1 MGGLAWVWHAGSRNR
16 CEEYISHHPGSF
28 HCAGLTYFEGRCD
41 MVNPP
46 RILVVDDEEALRLS
60 LGELLSDEGYEI
72 TTVGSG
78 EEALEKLAEM
88 PFDLLLV
95 DLIMPGIDGLQV
107 MKSAKRIAPETVVIM
122 LTAHGSLQSAI
133 QALRRGAHDYLLK
146 PCEIDEILASVESG
160 LAKRQHETRRRE
172 LMTRMEE
179 TLWEL
184 KSSGQAPSL
193 ASLPEAASRPKRFLQ
208 ARDIIVDLQKH
219 IVTMQGNLLDLTPTE
234 LRLLACLMDQ
244 PDRVLSYRELV
255 KEVQNYD
262 CDEQEARAII
272 RVHVRRLRQ
281 KLEPNPANPQYI
293 INVRGQGY
301 MFAGTS

>member
-1 MGGLAWVWHAGSRNR
+1 M
-16 CEEYISHHPGSF
+16 
-28 HCAGLTYFEGRCD
+28 
-41 MVNPP
+41 
-46 RILVVDDEEALRLS
+46 DDEEALRLS
-60 LGELLSDEGYEI
+60 LGELLSDEGYEV

-78 EEALEKLAEM
+78 EQALEKLNEM
-88 PFDLLLV
+88 SFDLILV

-107 MKSAKRIAPETVVIM
+107 MESAKRIAPEAAVIM

-160 LAKRQHETRRRE
+160 LAKRRHESRRQE
-172 LMTRMEE
+172 LMARMEE

-184 KSSGQAPSL
+184 KSSEQSLLPTGQT
-193 ASLPEAASRPKRFLQ
+193 EAVFRPQRFLQ

-219 IVTMQGNLLDLTPTE
+219 IVTVQGHLLELTPTE
-234 LRLLACLMDQ
+234 LRLLACLMNQ
-244 PDRVLSYRELV
+244 PDHVLSYRELV
-255 KEVQNYD
+255 REVQNYD

-281 KLEPNPANPQYI
+281 KLEPNPANPQYV

-301 MFAGTS
+301 MFASAP